1 MLRQLLAGRYQII
14 SKLGSGAFGQTY
26 LAEDKHLPGNP
37 SCVVKQ
43 LQPQST
49 DPFTLQTAR
58 RLFDTEAKVLYRL
71 GQHEQ
76 IPRLLAHFEENHEF
90 YLVQEFIEGDDLSK
104 ELSPEPSTSL
114 PGEFPPDRR
123 EQGGAMRVRLS
134 EAEAI
139 TLLQEILSIL
149 EYVHQQNVIH
159 RDIKPSNLI
168 RRKQDGKLVL
178 IDFGAVKQISSQVL
192 NPEGEIIPTVIIG
205 TQGYMSPEQLQGN
218 PRCSSD
224 IYALGMTAIQALTG
238 EKPKYLPRD
247 HANQVI
253 WRNKVQ
259 VSDPLAAILDKMVR
273 YDLRERYQSVGEV
286 LNDLK
291 KIANLSNALTVPASP
306 SFPVRTANFQGTQ
319 ASTSSEFSPAASVKG
334 RVNSRSR
341 EASVPEALI
350 PSGSTVGTTNYPR
363 TELPTGVG
371 LKPSWRRW
379 SNPGYILAI
388 LAGVSAIFGILEF
401 FQPTLRPIYFW
412 HQGKQLLELERP
424 KEALSSFEK
433 MMDFKRKSPEAWKG
447 RGDAL
452 YQLESY
458 EAALSA
464 YEQALQFKPNDP
476 EALNGK
482 GRALYQMQRLEE
494 ALDIF
499 EKIIK
504 IKPNNSEAWKGRGDV
519 LYRLERYQAALAAY
533 NKALRLQPNDPQ
545 TWNRK
550 GRALYKLQRPQ
561 EALEA
566 QEKALAIS
574 PDDPQALSDRGLAL
588 IGLHR
593 YEEALAAFN
602 KAQAIKPLDPRFWQN
617 KALALQY
624 LGRRQEALGIYHE
637 ALSAYDQTLK
647 AKPNDA
653 TAWVDRGYVLSQ
665 LQRHEDALA
674 SYEKAIEIKP
684 DFYLAWLS
692 KGNALFPLRRYDE
705 ALAAFD
711 KALEIRPKSYLTW
724 HNRGSLLLAGKRNF
738 AEAIKSFEKAIA
750 LNPSFYHAWRDRGS
764 ALSQVNRQKEAI
776 SSFDKALNIEPQ
788 DYKSWVGRGIALTAL
803 KRYRE
808 ALVAFNQAIEIQPN
822 DPFVW
827 MNRGL
832 ALEKWRRYKEAR
844 ESYKK
849 AIEIDPKFQPAIRAL
864 EQLP

>member
-43 LQPQST
+43 LQPQAT

-71 GQHEQ
+71 GQYEH

-90 YLVQEFIEGDDLSK
+90 YLVQEFIEGDDLNK

-114 PGEFPPDRR
+114 PGAFHPDRGER
-123 EQGGAMRVRLS
+123 ERARGVRLS
-134 EAEAI
+134 EAETI
-139 TLLQEILSIL
+139 HLLQEILSIL

-178 IDFGAVKQISSQVL
+178 IDFGAVKQISTQVL
-192 NPEGEIIPTVIIG
+192 NPEGEIIPTVVIG
-205 TQGYMSPEQLQGN
+205 TRGYMSPEQLQGN
-218 PRCSSD
+218 PRRSSD
-224 IYALGMTAIQALTG
+224 IYALGITAIQALTG
-238 EKPKYLPRD
+238 EKPNYLPRD
-247 HANQVI
+247 QTNQII
-253 WRNKVQ
+253 WRNKAQ

-291 KIANLSNALTVPASP
+291 KIANLSSAPTMPASP
-306 SFPVRTANFQGTQ
+306 SFPVGTANFQGTQ
-319 ASTSSEFSPAASVKG
+319 ASISPEFSPSASG
-334 RVNSRSR
+334 EGTVNSHSR
-341 EASVPEALI
+341 GASPPAALI
-350 PSGSTVGTTNYPR
+350 PSDSTVGTANY
-363 TELPTGVG
+363 LPTGVG
-371 LKPSWRRW
+371 LRPSWRRW
-379 SNPGYILAI
+379 LNPGYILAT
-388 LAGVSAIFGILEF
+388 LAGVGAIFGILEF

-412 HQGKQLLELERP
+412 HQGKQLLELQRP

-433 MMDFKRKSPEAWKG
+433 MMDFKPKSPKALKG

-452 YQLESY
+452 SQLESY

-499 EKIIK
+499 EKIID

-533 NKALRLQPNDPQ
+533 NKSLGLQSNDPQ

-566 QEKALAIS
+566 QEKALEIS
-574 PDDPQALSDRGLAL
+574 PDNPQALSDQGLAL

-593 YEEALAAFN
+593 YEEALAAIN
-602 KAQAIKPLDPRFWQN
+602 KAKAIKPLDPRFWQN

-637 ALSAYDQTLK
+637 ALSVYDQTLK
-647 AKPNDA
+647 AKPNEA

-724 HNRGSLLLAGKRNF
+724 HNRGSLLLAGKRDF
-738 AEAIKSFEKAIA
+738 PEAIKSFEKAIA

-764 ALSQVNRQKEAI
+764 ALSQENRQKEAI

-808 ALVAFNQAIEIQPN
+808 ALVAFNQAIDIQPN

-864 EQLP
+864 ERLP